1 MKLSTVL
8 IAAVAGSAAAFSAPK
23 TTFSPARTTSARFMS
38 EEEAEV
44 EVEVAEPEPEPEP
57 VAVGCVSKEEIL
69 SSPNTLEFGSVWD
82 PLGLSKVGSAETLAW
97 YRHAEV
103 KHGRVAM
110 AAFAGW
116 CAVGAG
122 LRFPGELADGLK
134 FADLPSKGLDA
145 WDAVPGWG
153 KAQILLFIGLIE
165 LHDEIFFKFRD
176 THYLRGGTP
185 GKVRATCCVCFWTR
199 DAVFVCVGTL
209 CLK

>member
-44 EVEVAEPEPEPEP
+44 EVEVAEPEPEP